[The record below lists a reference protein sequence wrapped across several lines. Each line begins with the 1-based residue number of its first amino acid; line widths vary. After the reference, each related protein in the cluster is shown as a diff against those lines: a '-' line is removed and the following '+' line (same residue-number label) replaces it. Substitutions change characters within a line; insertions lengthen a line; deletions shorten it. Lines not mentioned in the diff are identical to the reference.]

1 MKTLCASSFIF
12 WHFLSLML
20 PALSTRRRLFSMLTE
35 TYTYPLDASAGV
47 LSPNLCRDGSTC
59 DLFGIGDEPLSKTLE
74 PPTTQHKYQCTPKT
88 RSFKPRQKFFHSK
101 SLSRMKLIPSLPFP
115 PPRFDRPRSSIPR
128 SAFRWP
134 PRSRAHKRILPGRVR
149 LPRLL
154 HNIEMATFSEIHGAV
169 TRATEVL
176 RACCWVVG
184 GVCDAKQA
192 PSTSKPRPCHA
203 LGLSPSFRPR
213 LSLCSLFS
221 QPYFLPWVQDLT
233 RLEMEIR

>member
-1 MKTLCASSFIF
+1 MHRRVSCLPIFVATARPAICLASVMS
-12 WHFLSLML
+12 LSLKPL
-20 PALSTRRRLFSMLTE
+20 SHSHLSTNT
-35 TYTYPLDASAGV
+35 SANQRPV
-47 LSPNLCRDGSTC
+47 DSNPDR
-59 DLFGIGDEPLSKTLE
+59 
-74 PPTTQHKYQCTPKT
+74 
-88 RSFKPRQKFFHSK
+88 KFVTAK

-154 HNIEMATFSEIHGAV
+154 HNIEMATFSEIHGAI

-176 RACCWVVG
+176 RACCWVMG

-203 LGLSPSFRPR
+203 LSLFPSVRPR

-221 QPYFLPWVQDLT
+221 QPYFLAMDP
-233 RLEMEIR
+233 RLDTA